1 MSIISKSIHFVKKN
15 QRLILI
21 VLASLLTV
29 SLVFIIGVE
38 VGAKVF
44 KRPPLIIQSELLD
57 LSTYEAEPI
66 EVAAATS
73 GIYVASKNGQYYYL
87 PECSG
92 VSRIKEENKVWFQ
105 TKEEAEAKGFKPST
119 TCFK

>member
-15 QRLILI
+15 QKLILI
-21 VLASLLTV
+21 VLASLLAL
-29 SLVFIIGVE
+29 SLVFIIGIE

-57 LSTYEAEPI
+57 LSTYEVEPV
-66 EVAAATS
+66 EALATS